1 MRDGRFF
8 RRDGAGRERPVLRV
22 YNRVIADEL
31 ERKGIE
37 LPFDPR
43 AEIDVEW
50 SPHPDWF
57 WIWSKHSLPYL
68 DHPAVPK
75 TTLLSDLEGVPERV
89 EADFVLKPLFSFAG
103 GGVNVRPTAADV
115 AAIPAAERA
124 NWCLQERIAY
134 GDVLAAPAGG
144 VKVEM
149 RIMLLTARRRGR
161 AAPGDQPVPARARR
175 DARRRLQSRHGVD
188 GLVDRPVAG
197 LKPAARYTLSS
208 NDAAQRRPLHSA
220 GT

>member
-8 RRDGAGRERPVLRV
+8 RRDGAGRERPVLRI

-75 TTLLSDLEGVPERV
+75 TTLLSDLDGVPELV
-89 EADFVLKPLFSFAG
+89 ERDFVLKPLFSFAG
-103 GGVNVRPTAADV
+103 GGVNVKADGGRRRRD
-115 AAIPAAERA
+115 PGGRA
-124 NWCLQERIAY
+124 R
-134 GDVLAAPAGG
+134 GVVPAGAHRVRRRARG
-144 VKVEM
+144 
-149 RIMLLTARRRGR
+149 ARRRR
-161 AAPGDQPVPARARR
+161 
-175 DARRRLQSRHGVD
+175 
-188 GLVDRPVAG
+188 
-197 LKPAARYTLSS
+197 
-208 NDAAQRRPLHSA
+208 
-220 GT
+220 